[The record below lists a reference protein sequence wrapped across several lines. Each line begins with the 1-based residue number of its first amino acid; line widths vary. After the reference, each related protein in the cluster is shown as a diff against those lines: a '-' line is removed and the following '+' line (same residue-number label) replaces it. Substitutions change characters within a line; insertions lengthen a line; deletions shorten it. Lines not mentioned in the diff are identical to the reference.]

1 MKFLFFIFFLSFGL
15 MNSKSFAAG
24 TMISEEGF
32 FAGRISKI
40 NRDISTVRLKVDF
53 ENVKYVNVKDKLEF
67 WDERNSTL
75 KCKSYV
81 LGRTADYILIKV
93 IDLKFC
99 EKNLL
104 FTSGAYFR
112 FFSEDLENNIKMGR
126 EVVSILLK
134 KRLAVQGQMDIRN
147 KEILSHI
154 ERVNTTNAR
163 YQTLRE
169 KLEQEWQKELHALDE
184 DRTYSL
190 RSYKDLE
197 LRRDEIDQKLELYKL
212 KDENLTLDRWS
223 LDSNLYFKK

>member
-1 MKFLFFIFFLSFGL
+1 MFGIRSL
-15 MNSKSFAAG
+15 ESFAN
-24 TMISEEGF
+24 TTTDEGF
-32 FAGRISKI
+32 FSGRISKI
-40 NRDISTVRLKVDF
+40 NRAISTVRVKVDF
-53 ENVKYVNVKDKLEF
+53 DNVKYVNVKDMLEF
-67 WDERNSTL
+67 WDERNSSL

-81 LGRTADYILIKV
+81 MGRTADYILLKV
-93 IDLKFC
+93 SDMKFC

-112 FFSEDLENNIKMGR
+112 FFSEDLANNVKMGR

-134 KRLAVQGQMDIRN
+134 KRMAVQGQMEIRN
-147 KEILSHI
+147 KEVISHV
-154 ERVNTTNAR
+154 ERVNTINAR
-163 YQTLRE
+163 YQALRE

-197 LRRDEIDQKLELYKL
+197 LRRDEIDQKLELYRL
-212 KDENLTLDRWS
+212 KDDNLTLDRWS

>member
-1 MKFLFFIFFLSFGL
+1 MFGIRL
-15 MNSKSFAAG
+15 TESFAN
-24 TMISEEGF
+24 TTTDEGF
-32 FAGRISKI
+32 FSGRISKI
-40 NRDISTVRLKVDF
+40 NRAISTVRVKVDF
-53 ENVKYVNVKDKLEF
+53 DNVKYVNVKDMLEF
-67 WDERNSTL
+67 WDERNSSL

-81 LGRTADYILIKV
+81 MGRTADYILLKV
-93 IDLKFC
+93 SDMKFC

-112 FFSEDLENNIKMGR
+112 FFSEDLANNVKMGR

-134 KRLAVQGQMDIRN
+134 KRMAVQGQMEIRN
-147 KEILSHI
+147 KEVISHV
-154 ERVNTTNAR
+154 ERVNTINAR

-169 KLEQEWQKELHALDE
+169 KLEQEWQNELHALDE

-197 LRRDEIDQKLELYKL
+197 LRRDEIDQKLELYRL
-212 KDENLTLDRWS
+212 KDDNLTLDRWS

>member
-1 MKFLFFIFFLSFGL
+1 MFGIR
-15 MNSKSFAAG
+15 SIESFAN
-24 TMISEEGF
+24 TSTDEGF
-32 FAGRISKI
+32 FSGRISKI
-40 NRDISTVRLKVDF
+40 NRAISTVRVKVDF
-53 ENVKYVNVKDKLEF
+53 DNVKYVNVKDMLEF
-67 WDERNSTL
+67 WDERNSSL

-81 LGRTADYILIKV
+81 MGRTADYILLKV
-93 IDLKFC
+93 SDMKFC

-112 FFSEDLENNIKMGR
+112 FFSEDLANNVKMGR

-134 KRLAVQGQMDIRN
+134 KRMAVQGQMEIRN
-147 KEILSHI
+147 KEVISHV
-154 ERVNTTNAR
+154 ERVNTINAR

-169 KLEQEWQKELHALDE
+169 KLEQEWQNELHSLDE

-197 LRRDEIDQKLELYKL
+197 LRRDEIDQKLELYRL
-212 KDENLTLDRWS
+212 KDDNLTLDRWS